1 MKKDKNIIKSAVKSA
16 VGFLWRSLF
25 RPVFKLLPES
35 RLKGR
40 LMRAGYKIEKRQWWG
55 YVPLATSDPF
65 LLKELRALC
74 IIEHGLSPTKHFL
87 HEISTNVYAPS
98 VNLEHH
104 SVGSSYG
111 LIARALGTFDFDVV
125 FLAPWLKRGGADL
138 GLLHHIQTQVDKG
151 YRVLL
156 ITTLKADSPWVSKL
170 PRTVH
175 YLNLAELTEKL
186 SESKKVEVLARV
198 LLQTKAQVIHN
209 INSDLGWQV
218 FKYYGH
224 QLTFVNKKLFASVFS
239 QMTSKDGSIY
249 GYAPQYLSQ
258 TYMYL
263 SGLLCDTYCY
273 PKTIMSETG
282 LDDRLLKVVHFP
294 YMGFM
299 ASEVKTSCDA
309 PILWASR
316 FVDEKR
322 PELLLSIAKKM
333 PRRVFHVYG
342 QCDAHH
348 QGILRELMK
357 LPNVKYFGAYDSFA
371 QLCSNKQYSLFLY
384 TSAYDGLPNVLLEA
398 IANGLPIVASD
409 VGGIRELLAEDVLM
423 SADASDQEYVSK
435 IEWLLQDADALKRS
449 WQHAHSVIKTRHQWS
464 NFVSELEKIDGYFP
478 IEDRGVFFDRSQN
491 VRVLTQT
498 YDLNTMA

>member
-1 MKKDKNIIKSAVKSA
+1 M
-16 VGFLWRSLF
+16 
-25 RPVFKLLPES
+25 
-35 RLKGR
+35 
-40 LMRAGYKIEKRQWWG
+40 
-55 YVPLATSDPF
+55 PLATSDPF

-218 FKYYGH
+218 FKYYG
-224 QLTFVNKKLFASVFS
+224 
-239 QMTSKDGSIY
+239 
-249 GYAPQYLSQ
+249 
-258 TYMYL
+258 
-263 SGLLCDTYCY
+263 
-273 PKTIMSETG
+273 
-282 LDDRLLKVVHFP
+282 
-294 YMGFM
+294 
-299 ASEVKTSCDA
+299 VK
-309 PILWASR
+309 
-316 FVDEKR
+316 
-322 PELLLSIAKKM
+322 
-333 PRRVFHVYG
+333 
-342 QCDAHH
+342 
-348 QGILRELMK
+348 
-357 LPNVKYFGAYDSFA
+357 N
-371 QLCSNKQYSLFLY
+371 
-384 TSAYDGLPNVLLEA
+384 
-398 IANGLPIVASD
+398 
-409 VGGIRELLAEDVLM
+409 
-423 SADASDQEYVSK
+423 
-435 IEWLLQDADALKRS
+435 
-449 WQHAHSVIKTRHQWS
+449 
-464 NFVSELEKIDGYFP
+464 
-478 IEDRGVFFDRSQN
+478 
-491 VRVLTQT
+491 
-498 YDLNTMA
+498 

>member
-1 MKKDKNIIKSAVKSA
+1 MFKSAIKSTIRTLWKS
-16 VGFLWRSLF
+16 FF
-25 RPVFKLLPES
+25 RPIFKLLPES

-224 QLTFVNKKLFASVFS
+224 QLTFVNKKLFASVFCEDI
-239 QMTSKDGSIY
+239 SKSGISY
-249 GYAPQYLSQ
+249 GFAPSYLSN
-258 TYMYL
+258 TYKFL
-263 SGLLCDTYCY
+263 SGVFCDTQWY
-273 PKTIMSETG
+273 PNTLMELTG
-282 LDDRLLKVVHFP
+282 LDKSLLKTIYFP
-294 YMGFM
+294 YEG
-299 ASEVKTSCDA
+299 EVLLSATSQTDA

-316 FVDEKR
+316 FVDQKR
-322 PELLLSIAKKM
+322 PDLLLAIAKKM
-333 PRRVFHVYG
+333 SRQVFHIYG
-342 QCDAHH
+342 ECDTHH
-348 QGILRELMK
+348 QHILRELKK